1 MKEQKSPLPDLYK
14 GIVLFTP
21 GGDVIYTID
30 PNKQE
35 RWHLHL
41 CLGLQETLGLPEP
54 PHFLIPAYTATID
67 QWLDRDSGEIKVSAE
82 LQPFVKRYLPLLQV
96 LFNHSN
102 WSLAPW
108 QEEYCNPEII
118 ETYRASFPQ
127 LWQANELFICLKT
140 ETLHHRHP
148 QLQITNQS
156 GSLPKTDQ
164 QNQKTTQV
172 KKSGYVLRLYI
183 SNNHIATQTTLDNIH
198 KILEQELI
206 QPYTLKIID
215 ISKNPEQ
222 AEQDQ
227 IQAIPALV
235 RVWPKPVKKIIG
247 DLDDL
252 TKVLKIISS

>member
-1 MKEQKSPLPDLYK
+1 MKESRSPLPDSYK

-21 GGDVIYTID
+21 GGDIIYTVD

-41 CLGLQETLGLPEP
+41 CLGLQEILGLPEP

-67 QWLDRDSGEIKVSAE
+67 QWVDKNSGEVKVFAE
-82 LQPFVKRYLPLLQV
+82 IHPLVKRYLPLLQV
-96 LFNHSN
+96 LFNHNS
-102 WSLAPW
+102 WSLAP
-108 QEEYCNPEII
+108 QAEEYCELDII
-118 ETYRASFPQ
+118 ETYRESFPQ
-127 LWQANELFICLKT
+127 LWQANELFVCLKT

-148 QLQITNQS
+148 QLKITNTS
-156 GSLPKTDQ
+156 DSFRKTE
-164 QNQKTTQV
+164 QNKNKTTQF
-172 KKSGYVLRLYI
+172 KKSGFVLKLYI
-183 SNNHIATQTTLDNIH
+183 SNNHIATQKTLDNIH

-222 AEQDQ
+222 AEKDQ

-235 RVWPKPVKKIIG
+235 RVWPKPIKKIIG
-247 DLDDL
+247 DLEDL

>member
-1 MKEQKSPLPDLYK
+1 MKESRSPLPNLYK

-21 GGDVIYTID
+21 GGDIIYTVD

-67 QWLDRDSGEIKVSAE
+67 RWLDQNSGEIKVSAE
-82 LQPFVKRYLPLLQV
+82 IHPLVKRYLPILQV
-96 LFNHSN
+96 LFNHN
-102 WSLAPW
+102 DWSLAPR
-108 QEEYCNPEII
+108 QEEYCDPEII

-140 ETLHHRHP
+140 EMLQHRHTR
-148 QLQITNQS
+148 L
-156 GSLPKTDQ
+156 
-164 QNQKTTQV
+164 QKTQSAESFSNNRQKRNQVTQL

-183 SNNHIATQTTLDNIH
+183 SNNPIATKKTLDNIH

-222 AEQDQ
+222 AEKDQ
-227 IQAIPALV
+227 IQAIPSLV
-235 RVWPKPVKKIIG
+235 RVWPKPVRKIIG

-252 TKVLKIISS
+252 NKVLKIISS